1 MEQPVDLTSLTQR
14 MASEG
19 VNFINKNVNENQ
31 PFFLYFSFN
40 HVHFPQFSS
49 EQFRNFSVGGSYGDS
64 VAEMDWA
71 VGELVKT
78 LQETGYPVSYC
89 EHLTPN
95 CL

>member
-14 MASEG
+14 MASEA
-19 VNFINKNVNENQ
+19 VNFINKNVENKR

-71 VGELVKT
+71 VGRMVET
-78 LQETGYPVSYC
+78 LEERG
-89 EHLTPN
+89 
-95 CL
+95 